1 MPFRIIHRRP
11 VGLALGFWFAIQC
24 VLLAGLFITGAG
36 CDKHTPIAGG
46 YEFIVPPNMG
56 PDSHPGS
63 SLGFHGKEVY
73 HALDGHTFLYCR
85 DYAAFV
91 HDGMIVFL
99 ITMPDEDKEHYRYE
113 ISPQLCVMRGAGPPV
128 MLSERILGHR
138 IQVADDGV
146 VCKLIPSAAG
156 VHVEFGPGPE
166 PDASKATSVHDIP
179 WTQIAQWLDTPE
191 SQAPRIVKPLGTYRL
206 LPPATGASA
215 AQMKR

>member
-1 MPFRIIHRRP
+1 MQARHLGTLPADVAIGRAGQAQPLKSEARRGDEAMAVRTVHRRF
-11 VGLALGFWFAIQC
+11 VGLAVGFWLAMRC
-24 VLLAGLFITGAG
+24 VLLGGLFITVAG

-113 ISPQLCVMRGAGPPV
+113 ISPQLVVMRG
-128 MLSERILGHR
+128 
-138 IQVADDGV
+138 
-146 VCKLIPSAAG
+146 
-156 VHVEFGPGPE
+156 
-166 PDASKATSVHDIP
+166 
-179 WTQIAQWLDTPE
+179 
-191 SQAPRIVKPLGTYRL
+191 
-206 LPPATGASA
+206 
-215 AQMKR
+215 

>member
-1 MPFRIIHRRP
+1 MTVRTVHRRH
-11 VGLALGFWFAIQC
+11 VGLALGLS

-113 ISPQLCVMRGAGPPV
+113 ISPQLVVMRGAGPPV
-128 MLSERILGHR
+128 MISERILGHR
-138 IQVADDGV
+138 IQAADDGV

-156 VHVEFGPGPE
+156 VHVEYGPGPE

-179 WTQIAQWLDTPE
+179 WAQIAQWLDTPE
-191 SQAPRIVKPLGTYRL
+191 AQAPRIVKPLGTYRL
-206 LPPATGASA
+206 LPPATPASA